1 MLFRFCSDSAE
12 EPERD
17 GLNNCSPDISSD
29 GLKNVNS
36 EDGLV
41 IKTATTTNEQ
51 NDTRDLDIEE
61 YVLQGAVPKHVVET
75 FEEDRRNSA
84 EERRLIQQ
92 LSKDDF
98 DEEYLLQKIS
108 MLQLRLD
115 EAQKTIQVEREL
127 VL

>member
-1 MLFRFCSDSAE
+1 M
-12 EPERD
+12 
-17 GLNNCSPDISSD
+17 
-29 GLKNVNS
+29 NS

-41 IKTATTTNEQ
+41 IKTTNDEKE
-51 NDTRDLDIEE
+51 TGDIEE

-115 EAQKTIQVEREL
+115 EAQKTVQIERE
-127 VL
+127 